1 MIYLSLFA
9 VSFLAATI
17 LPFSSELT
25 LAGLIATSDYD
36 NLLLL
41 IVASFG
47 NVLGSVVNWA
57 LGSYSRN
64 LTTKKWFPFKETQI
78 ERSSKWFRKFGKWS
92 LLFAWVPVVGD
103 PLTLV
108 ATKVSGSPTTGT
120 QANNNDHLPNFL
132 NHFDDLSICVSLNGN
147 HFFVVRFLE

>member
-1 MIYLSLFA
+1 MIYLFLFA
-9 VSFLAATI
+9 ISFLAATI
-17 LPFSSELT
+17 LPFSSELS
-25 LAGLIATSDYD
+25 LATLIATSDYD

-41 IVASFG
+41 IAASFG

-92 LLFAWVPVVGD
+92 LLFAWVPVLGD

-108 ATKVSGSPTTGT
+108 AGILRVKFIDFIILVAIGKVSRYLIVFYLIG
-120 QANNNDHLPNFL
+120 
-132 NHFDDLSICVSLNGN
+132 
-147 HFFVVRFLE
+147 

>member
-9 VSFLAATI
+9 ISFLAATI

-25 LAGLIATSDYD
+25 LVGLIATSDYD

-41 IVASFG
+41 IAASFG

-92 LLFAWVPVVGD
+92 LLFAWVPVLGD

-108 ATKVSGSPTTGT
+108 AGILRVKFIDFIILVAIGKVSRYLIVFYLIG
-120 QANNNDHLPNFL
+120 
-132 NHFDDLSICVSLNGN
+132 
-147 HFFVVRFLE
+147 

>member
-1 MIYLSLFA
+1 VIYLSLFA
-9 VSFLAATI
+9 ISFLAATI

-47 NVLGSVVNWA
+47 NILGSVLNWA

-92 LLFAWVPVVGD
+92 LLFAWVPVLGD

-108 ATKVSGSPTTGT
+108 AGILRVKFIDFIILVAIGKVSRYLIVFYLIS
-120 QANNNDHLPNFL
+120 
-132 NHFDDLSICVSLNGN
+132 
-147 HFFVVRFLE
+147 